1 MWAVPLL
8 NVLRLF
14 LNFLFTLNVFIFLK
28 FIIFGSL
35 RIFLEQLINFQIFN
49 IDFYILINAFI
60 LAVKKI
66 KFLIFHRIIF
76 NLFFREI
83 IGKYFSVPCPSI
95 FVVSLWQFLF
105 LKTSINTFQICLGV
119 PKFYTAYNIIWFWI
133 QIVKVTGGIL
143 GHRHGRSVSLL
154 PGSSGIL
161 DINPFIEVLVFL
173 SVHVRGR
180 SLHNYL
186 FIFKGSFIINCA
198 FFKFLLN
205 ELDFFIDFRINNIFA
220 SKKSRVS
227 FLLIHVWNSI
237 FSCDLIAFSIVKIS
251 SQAIGLWTDHKIS
264 ELQLI
269 MFVVFINNFL
279 AFLILVLVGNAGTG
293 RRKFPEICIF
303 NILTRLLILLILRL
317 LHRAAITCFLH
328 TWRWL
333 KTVTENTLLI
343 LHELIKHSFRIFLTR
358 IFFIT
363 FFPFIY
369 FLEFSLRHFLCGI
382 FGRLSVDLIYIL
394 FALLRVFQEHYGW
407 FAIVI
412 QSLFSHFQV
421 SLLTHV
427 K

>member
-1 MWAVPLL
+1 
-8 NVLRLF
+8 
-14 LNFLFTLNVFIFLK
+14 
-28 FIIFGSL
+28 
-35 RIFLEQLINFQIFN
+35 
-49 IDFYILINAFI
+49 
-60 LAVKKI
+60 LAVKNI

-76 NLFFREI
+76 NLFIREI

-95 FVVSLWQFLF
+95 FIVSLRQFLF
-105 LKTSINTFQICLGV
+105 LKTSINTFHILLGV
-119 PKFYTAYNIIWFWI
+119 PKFYTAYNIFWFWI
-133 QIVKVTGGIL
+133 QIVKITSGVL
-143 GHRHGRSVSLL
+143 GHRHGGSAGLL
-154 PGSSGIL
+154 SGSSGIL
-161 DINPFIEVLVFL
+161 HINPFIEVLVFL

-186 FIFKGSFIINCA
+186 FIFKGSFMINCA

-205 ELDFFIDFRINNIFA
+205 KLYFFVNFWIYNIFA

-227 FLLIHVWNSI
+227 FLLIDVWNSI
-237 FSCDLIAFSIVKIS
+237 FPCVLIAFSVVKIS

-279 AFLILVLVGNAGTG
+279 AFLILVLVRNAGAG

-303 NILTRLLILLILRL
+303 NILTGFLILLILRL
-317 LHRAAITCFLH
+317 LHRAAVTCFLH

-358 IFFIT
+358 IFIIT

-382 FGRLSVDLIYIL
+382 FGRLSVDLIYIFL
-394 FALLRVFQEHYGW
+394 ALLRVFQEHYGW
-407 FAIVI
+407 FAIVV
-412 QSLFSHFQV
+412 QSLFSHF
-421 SLLTHV
+421 
-427 K
+427 